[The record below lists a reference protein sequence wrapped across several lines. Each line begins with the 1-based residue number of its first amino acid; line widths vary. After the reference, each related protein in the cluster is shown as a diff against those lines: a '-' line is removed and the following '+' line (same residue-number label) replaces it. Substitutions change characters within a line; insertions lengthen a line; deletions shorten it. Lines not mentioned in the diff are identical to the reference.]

1 VNPNEQIQKL
11 QQELAEAKDDAL
23 EEKILNEYL
32 RQRIGQLNNRIK
44 HLIRLG
50 LRTTKMEHLDEWSEE
65 EEL

>member
-11 QQELAEAKDDAL
+11 QQELNQAK
-23 EEKILNEYL
+23 ISNEYL
-32 RQRIGQLNNRIK
+32 RQRIGQRDDRIK

>member
-11 QQELAEAKDDAL
+11 RQELNQAK
-23 EEKILNEYL
+23 ISNEYL
-32 RQRIGQLNNRIK
+32 RQRIGQRDDRIK

>member
-11 QQELAEAKDDAL
+11 EQELNQAR
-23 EEKILNEYL
+23 ISNEYL
-32 RQRIGQLNNRIK
+32 RQRIGQRDDRIK

-50 LRTTKMEHLDEWSEE
+50 LRSTKPEHLDEWSEE